1 MGVRYEIRPGA
12 AKQGTSR
19 YATHDEVLLALKAT
33 AKELGTIAKLP
44 AGKHGDHWRAS
55 IDGLVVV
62 GDTRRTADD
71 RTLQTFH
78 VEGET
83 AQDRLL
89 VFAAHVAAIA
99 GTQAVV
105 GASEEEF
112 WFVDKPSTKPAKAK
126 AGKPAPKATKGKG
139 NRS

>member
-1 MGVRYEIRPGA
+1 MAASARYEIRPGSQKPGA
-12 AKQGTSR
+12 AR

-33 AKELGTIAKLP
+33 AKELGIVAKLP

-105 GASEEEF
+105 GATDDEF
-112 WFVDKPSTKPAKAK
+112 WFVDRPSKTKPAKSTK
-126 AGKPAPKATKGKG
+126 VTKATKGK
-139 NRS
+139 RK

>member
-1 MGVRYEIRPGA
+1 MAASARYEIRPGA
-12 AKQGTSR
+12 QKPGAAR

-105 GASEEEF
+105 GSTDDEF
-112 WFVDKPSTKPAKAK
+112 WFVDKPSKSKPAKATK
-126 AGKPAPKATKGKG
+126 ATKATKGK
-139 NRS
+139 RK

>member
-1 MGVRYEIRPGA
+1 MGDRYEIRPGSSEPG
-12 AKQGTSR
+12 KSR

-33 AKELGTIAKLP
+33 AKELGLVAKLP

-55 IDGLVVV
+55 IDGLTVI

-78 VEGET
+78 VEGLT
-83 AQDRLL
+83 AEDRLL

-99 GTQAVV
+99 GTQAVI
-105 GASEEEF
+105 GSTDDDL
-112 WFVDKPSTKPAKAK
+112 WFVDKPQKSQTKTKTKAK
-126 AGKPAPKATKGKG
+126 KGKKQ
-139 NRS
+139 

>member
-1 MGVRYEIRPGA
+1 MTTERYDIRPGSP
-12 AKQGTSR
+12 KPGTSR

-33 AKELGTIAKLP
+33 AKELGLVAKLP

-55 IDGLVVV
+55 IDGLVVI

-71 RTLQTFH
+71 RTLETFH
-78 VEGET
+78 VEGAT

-89 VFAAHVAAIA
+89 VFAAHIAAIA

-105 GASEEEF
+105 GATEEQF
-112 WFVDKPSTKPAKAK
+112 WFVDKPARGASSKAK
-126 AGKPAPKATKGKG
+126 SKSKTKGKKK
-139 NRS
+139 